1 MWDDSHRRDFQICRS
16 QFLKFIPPI
25 DIAETPLDF
34 IFNVFCEEGN
44 GVLGSCSRMGAV
56 GNRSCDNVPLPI
68 GTAVHRNSLLP
79 NLHGWRKRVD
89 LGKRLRM
96 H

>member
-1 MWDDSHRRDFQICRS
+1 
-16 QFLKFIPPI
+16 LKIIPPI
-25 DIAETPLDF
+25 DLAETPLDL
-34 IFNVFCEEGN
+34 IFDVFCKEGN

-56 GNRSCDNVPLPI
+56 GDRGFNNVPLPI

-79 NLHGWRKRVD
+79 SLHGWHKQMY